1 MKKSFKGK
9 SKNILSFE
17 ENEKALLCNVFTKKK
32 KNLKKKLK
40 SKKLY
45 NIPVKIIKISSSSSR
60 YLIVICKS
68 VENLKKDEEYY
79 CCYDLLKKCSEVVWN
94 KFF

>member
-45 NIPVKIIKISSSSSR
+45 NIPVKIIKISSSSR